1 MKQGFTLV
9 ELLMVMV
16 IVAILVVVALP
27 KYNGA
32 LERSRATEGITL
44 IKDVSDYVNMRYV
57 LNNFTYPAV
66 TAVNVAEI
74 DTLRPVHFNDPT
86 LSWDATN
93 KEMKVAVTR
102 QDGWDYVLTGISK
115 DGELKKIVC
124 TDTNSGEDCT
134 TVGMSKVGT
143 EYIMNMANN

>member
-1 MKQGFTLV
+1 MKKGFTLV

-32 LERSRATEGITL
+32 LERSRSTEGITL

-57 LNNFTYPAV
+57 LNNFTYPAT
-66 TAVNVAEI
+66 TAINVAEI
-74 DTLRPVHFNDPT
+74 DTLRPVHFNAPT
-86 LSWDATN
+86 LSWDASN
-93 KEMKVAVTR
+93 KEMKVSTTR
-102 QDGWDYVLTGISK
+102 QDGWGYVLTGISK

-124 TDTNSGEDCT
+124 TDNNSGADCT
-134 TVGMSKVGT
+134 TIGMSKIGT
-143 EYIMNMANN
+143 EHVMDMANN